1 MRSRI
6 ILGAADGEGGARELS
21 LRRFLKAACVGEE
34 PFIQTFCRASTLS
47 GGPPATCSLSLRI
60 ASSAPALRPQL
71 PQSPASLCRW
81 PPFLLKQR
89 RRLGC
94 ANSALSGFLR
104 LSLRLFGVLV
114 SSLSLSLVGGEQCSR
129 ASCLRRY
136 MLVRGSL
143 LEISSAALLLC
154 RHVAVRSHRLYGVS
168 RVCLRFLLRVSIQPS
183 PVQVAE
189 SKIA

>member
-1 MRSRI
+1 MAPLTGREGRGSCHCGVSSRQLVWGRSLLYR
-6 ILGAADGEGGARELS
+6 LS
-21 LRRFLKAACVGEE
+21 AACPRYPVDR
-34 PFIQTFCRASTLS
+34 PRRV
-47 GGPPATCSLSLRI
+47 LSLRI
-60 ASSAPALRPQL
+60 ASSAPAPRPQL

-183 PVQVAE
+183 PLQVAE